1 MTQIILVS
9 QFMFV
14 LDKPLLK
21 GCEHMYLTI
30 KQHDMFRTLLMG
42 FEIPF
47 RAYIA
52 DVVTSNY
59 QTDSNFE
66 TTMIEKNGILSLVS
80 PQFLRNVLP
89 NAVSKNNLK
98 QTYQKFVTAKTSVD
112 EIVTTDI
119 DLPMVGALNL
129 ITFALTENFGEL
141 YLLFGSYSEYCDLA
155 EKYRYSRN
163 KLDHPGC
170 RTMEDT
176 HLVPVISFVKD
187 ICLFLDDKYFLQKN
201 KAQILAEVVALQQR
215 KITLPV
221 AKNNFAEMPYGEAR
235 IVCRGTE
242 VEQIKTFVY
251 GRPDDL
257 RKQHSLCI
265 YGYGGV
271 GKTALVLEALKQ
283 IVRDI
288 QDETT
293 INEYQPEYILFFSA
307 KQRKL
312 DISPETGKFVEHG
325 IRCHFKSADEL
336 IQSILSELSIE
347 TFKKFRDEGLIV
359 IDNLETLPLE
369 ERKKIKTFVDT
380 QTPSEMQFIL
390 TSRNSEEYDVN
401 FKLAGFDSS
410 SGIEFIDS
418 YSEENSLDINLTST
432 EKEQLLSLAQGNTLV
447 LVLSLRRLS
456 KKIATVEGLNTEFST
471 ANAWKSLK
479 SSLAT
484 TPSNTYEVVAEFMY
498 KDTFEH
504 IEALFGDHK
513 ELFYK
518 ILKVFAVIPNDS
530 IDISTICLLTKEA
543 YPNVEAVMDV
553 LCNYLIIE
561 KRETQY
567 ALNSFA
573 EKYIVGR
580 FLPDAEVYNSLS
592 TEIASRQRDVKRSLE
607 QLNEDIKNRPAL
619 ASIMRDWQIITDI
632 DRINAAK
639 MYELYGEVNRDCEGR
654 GHFQVTSALEEA
666 LKKCEE
672 AEKLTAHPFIKYQR
686 ARILQMIDDS
696 GVLDERHADA
706 IRKSFSD
713 AIYSIKTI
721 GQYAGIAQ
729 TKSYAALLWIYGQ
742 HLADT
747 HDYSNSIRYLEEG
760 KISFEEQGLSDQQYY
775 QCCTMLGTVYLD
787 YYLEDRPNRLS
798 YLRKARSIERM
809 LSQNRYNL
817 GKAWKH
823 STQLKERLKQY
834 GNY

>member
-1 MTQIILVS
+1 
-9 QFMFV
+9 
-14 LDKPLLK
+14 
-21 GCEHMYLTI
+21 MYLTI

-59 QTDSNFE
+59 RSDSNFE
-66 TTMIEKNGILSLVS
+66 TAMITKNGMLSPAS

-129 ITFALTENFGEL
+129 VTFALTENFGDL
-141 YLLFGSYSEYCDLA
+141 HLLFGSYSVYCDLA

-170 RTMEDT
+170 RTLEDT

-187 ICLFLDDKYFLQKN
+187 ICIFLDEKYFLQKSKN
-201 KAQILAEVVALQQR
+201 HILTEVVALQQR
-215 KITLPV
+215 KIAIPIP
-221 AKNNFAEMPYGEAR
+221 KNNFAEMPYGEAR
-235 IVCRGTE
+235 IVCRE
-242 VEQIKTFVY
+242 VEIERVKTFVY
-251 GRPDDL
+251 GKPEDL
-257 RKQHSLCI
+257 REQHSLCI

-283 IVRDI
+283 IARDI

-293 INEYQPEYILFFSA
+293 INEYQPKYILFFSA

-312 DISPETGKFVEHG
+312 DLSPETGKFIERVM
-325 IRCHFKSADEL
+325 RYHFKSADEL
-336 IQSILSELSIE
+336 IQLILSELSIE
-347 TFKKFRDEGLIV
+347 TFKKFRDVGLIV
-359 IDNLETLPLE
+359 IDNLETLPLK
-369 ERKKIKTFVDT
+369 EREKIKSFVDT

-390 TSRNSEEYDVN
+390 TSRNSEEYDAN

-410 SGIEFIDS
+410 GGIEFIDS
-418 YSEENSLDINLTST
+418 YNEENSLDISLSHA

-456 KKIATVEGLNTEFST
+456 KKLATVEGLKTEFSN
-471 ANAWKSLK
+471 ANAWKFLK
-479 SSLAT
+479 SSLTA

-504 IEALFGDHK
+504 IEVIFGEHK

-518 ILKVFAVIPNDS
+518 ILKVFAVIPNES
-530 IDISTICLLTKEA
+530 TDISTICLLTKEA
-543 YPNVEAVMDV
+543 YPDVEAVMDV
-553 LCNYLIIE
+553 LCNYLIVE

-580 FLPDAEVYNSLS
+580 FLPDAEQYNSLS
-592 TEIASRQRDVKRSLE
+592 TEIASRQREVKRSLE
-607 QLNEDIKNRPAL
+607 QLNEDIQNRPSL
-619 ASIMRDWQIITDI
+619 AKIMSDWQIITDI

-639 MYELYGEVNRDCEGR
+639 MYKLYGEVNHACYRSGR
-654 GHFQVTSALEEA
+654 FQVASALEDA
-666 LKKCEE
+666 LKNCEE

-686 ARILQMIDDS
+686 ARILQMIDNSHILEELHTD
-696 GVLDERHADA
+696 D
-706 IRKSFSD
+706 IRKAFSD

-721 GQYAGIAQ
+721 GQYAGISQ

-742 HLADT
+742 QLADT
-747 HDYSNSIRYLEEG
+747 YDCPSSIRYLEES
-760 KISFEEQGLSDQQYY
+760 KISFEEQGVKDQEYY
-775 QCCTMLGTVYLD
+775 QCCTRLGTVYLD
-787 YYLEDRPNRLS
+787 YYLQDRSTRVT
-798 YLRKARSIERM
+798 YLRKARHIERM
-809 LSQNRYNL
+809 LSQNWGCL
-817 GKAWKH
+817 GKARSH
-823 STQLKERLKQY
+823 AGQLRTRLKDF

>member
-1 MTQIILVS
+1 
-9 QFMFV
+9 
-14 LDKPLLK
+14 
-21 GCEHMYLTI
+21 MYLTI

-52 DVVTSNY
+52 DLVTSNY
-59 QTDSNFE
+59 LTESDFE
-66 TTMIEKNGILSLVS
+66 TVMVSKNGLISPAS

-89 NAVSKNNLK
+89 SAVSKNTLK
-98 QTYQKFVTAKTSVD
+98 KTYQKFVTAKTSVE

-129 ITFALTENFGEL
+129 VTFALTEVFSNL
-141 YLLFGSYSEYCDLA
+141 HLLFGSYTAYCDLA

-170 RTMEDT
+170 RTLEDT
-176 HLVPVISFVKD
+176 HLIPVISFVKD

-201 KAQILAEVVALQQR
+201 KEQILSEVAALQQR
-215 KITLPV
+215 KIAIPV
-221 AKNNFAEMPYGEAR
+221 PKNNYSEMPYGDSR
-235 IVCRGTE
+235 IVCRDAE
-242 VEQIKTFVY
+242 IERVKTFVY
-251 GRPDDL
+251 GRPEDL

-293 INEYQPEYILFFSA
+293 INEYQPQYVLFFSA

-312 DISPETGKFVEHG
+312 DLAPETGKFIERG
-325 IRCHFKSADEL
+325 MRCHFRSADEL
-336 IQSILSELSIE
+336 IQLILAELSVE
-347 TFKKFRDEGLIV
+347 SFRKFREEGLIV

-418 YSEENSLDINLTST
+418 YNEENSLDINLSLA

-456 KKIATVEGLNTEFST
+456 KKLATVKGLETEFSN

-479 SSLAT
+479 SSLTA

-504 IEALFGDHK
+504 IEAIFVGHK

-530 IDISTICLLTKEA
+530 TDISTICLLTKEA
-543 YPNVEAVMDV
+543 YPDVEAIMDI

-580 FLPDAEVYNSLS
+580 FLPDAEQYNALS
-592 TEIASRQRDVKRSLE
+592 TEIASRQRKVKDSLE
-607 QLNEDIKNRPAL
+607 KLSEDIKIRPAL
-619 ASIMRDWQIITDI
+619 AKIMSDWQITTDI
-632 DRINAAK
+632 DRINAAT
-639 MYELYGEVNRDCEGR
+639 MYELYGEVKRDCDRHGQ
-654 GHFQVTSALEEA
+654 FWVYTALQEA
-666 LKKCEE
+666 LKKSEE
-672 AEKLTAHPFIKYQR
+672 AERFTAHPFIKYQR
-686 ARILQMIDDS
+686 ARILQMIDNS
-696 GVLDERHADA
+696 GALDESHTESIQKAFGDA
-706 IRKSFSD
+706 V
-713 AIYSIKTI
+713 YSIKTI
-721 GQYAGIAQ
+721 EQYADIAQ
-729 TKSYAALLWIYGQ
+729 TKSYAALLWLYGQ
-742 HLADT
+742 HLSDT
-747 HDYSNSIRYLEEG
+747 HDYPNSIRYLEAS
-760 KISFEEQGLSDQQYY
+760 KISFEEQTIFDQEYY
-775 QCCTMLGTVYLD
+775 QCCTLLGTVYLN
-787 YYLEDRPNRLS
+787 YYLQDRSNRLA

-809 LSQNRYNL
+809 LSQNRYDL
-817 GKAWKH
+817 GKAQKH
-823 STQLKERLKQY
+823 AAQLKAKLKNY
-834 GNY
+834 GDY

>member
-1 MTQIILVS
+1 M
-9 QFMFV
+9 
-14 LDKPLLK
+14 K
-21 GCEHMYLTI
+21 GCELMYLTI

-52 DVVTSNY
+52 DVITTNY
-59 QTDSNFE
+59 RTDSSFE
-66 TTMIEKNGILSLVS
+66 TAMIAKNGMLSPAS

-89 NAVSKNNLK
+89 NAVSQNNLK
-98 QTYQKFVTAKTSVD
+98 RTYQKFVTAKTSVD

-129 ITFALTENFGEL
+129 VTFALTENFGDL
-141 YLLFGSYSEYCDLA
+141 HLLFGSYSAYCDLA

-170 RTMEDT
+170 RTLEDT
-176 HLVPVISFVKD
+176 HLVPVLSFVKD
-187 ICLFLDDKYFLQKN
+187 ICLFLDDKFFLQK
-201 KAQILAEVVALQQR
+201 KREQILAEVVALQQR
-215 KITLPV
+215 KVVIPIP
-221 AKNNFAEMPYGEAR
+221 KNNFAEMPYGEAR
-235 IVCRGTE
+235 IVCRDAE
-242 VEQIKTFVY
+242 LERVKTFVY
-251 GRPDDL
+251 GKPEDL

-288 QDETT
+288 QDETA
-293 INEYQPEYILFFSA
+293 INEYRPEYILFFSA

-312 DISPETGKFVEHG
+312 DLSPETGKFIERG
-325 IRCHFKSADEL
+325 MRCHFKSADEL
-336 IQSILSELSIE
+336 IQLILSELSIE
-347 TFKKFRDEGLIV
+347 TFRKFRDEGLIV

-369 ERKKIKTFVDT
+369 EREKIKLFVDT

-390 TSRNSEEYDVN
+390 TSRNSEEYDAN
-401 FKLAGFDSS
+401 FKLAGFDSFG
-410 SGIEFIDS
+410 GIEFIDS
-418 YSEENSLDINLTST
+418 YNEENSLDINLTHA

-456 KKIATVEGLNTEFST
+456 KKLATVEGLKTEFSN
-471 ANAWKSLK
+471 ANAWKALK
-479 SSLAT
+479 SSLTA

-504 IEALFGDHK
+504 IEAIFGDHK

-518 ILKVFAVIPNDS
+518 ILKVFAVIPNAS
-530 IDISTICLLTKEA
+530 TDISTICLLTKEA
-543 YPNVEAVMDV
+543 YPDVEAVMDV

-580 FLPDAEVYNSLS
+580 FFPDAEVYNSLS
-592 TEIASRQRDVKRSLE
+592 AEIASRQRTVKRSLE
-607 QLNEDIKNRPAL
+607 QLNEDIQNRPSL
-619 ASIMRDWQIITDI
+619 ARIMRDWQIITDI

-639 MYELYGEVNRDCEGR
+639 MYELYGEVKHDCDISGKFR
-654 GHFQVTSALEEA
+654 VASTLEDA

-686 ARILQMIDDS
+686 ARILQRIDNS
-696 GVLDERHADA
+696 HVLSENHADD
-706 IRKSFSD
+706 IRKAFSD
-713 AIYSIKTI
+713 AIYAIKTI
-721 GQYAGIAQ
+721 GQYAGISQ

-747 HDYSNSIRYLEEG
+747 YDYPNSIRYLEEG
-760 KISFEEQGLSDQQYY
+760 KIAFEELTLSDQEYY
-775 QCCTMLGTVYLD
+775 QCCTRLGTVYLD
-787 YYLEDRPNRLS
+787 FYLQDRPHRLA

-809 LSQNRYNL
+809 LSQNWYSL
-817 GKAWKH
+817 GKAQRH
-823 STQLKERLKQY
+823 AAQLRTRLKDY
-834 GNY
+834 GYY

>member
-1 MTQIILVS
+1 M
-9 QFMFV
+9 
-14 LDKPLLK
+14 K
-21 GCEHMYLTI
+21 GCELMYLTI

-52 DVVTSNY
+52 DVITTNY
-59 QTDSNFE
+59 RTDSSFE
-66 TTMIEKNGILSLVS
+66 TAMIAKNGMLSPAS

-89 NAVSKNNLK
+89 NAVSQNNLK
-98 QTYQKFVTAKTSVD
+98 RTYQKFVTAKTSVD

-129 ITFALTENFGEL
+129 VTFALTENFGDL
-141 YLLFGSYSEYCDLA
+141 HLLFGSYSAYCDLA

-170 RTMEDT
+170 RTLEDT
-176 HLVPVISFVKD
+176 HLVPVLSFVKD
-187 ICLFLDDKYFLQKN
+187 ICLFLDDKFFLQK
-201 KAQILAEVVALQQR
+201 KREQILAEVVALQQR
-215 KITLPV
+215 KVVIPIP
-221 AKNNFAEMPYGEAR
+221 KNNFAEMPYGEAR
-235 IVCRGTE
+235 IVCRDAE
-242 VEQIKTFVY
+242 LERVKTFVY
-251 GRPDDL
+251 GKPEDL

-288 QDETT
+288 QDETA
-293 INEYQPEYILFFSA
+293 INEYRPEYILFFSA

-312 DISPETGKFVEHG
+312 DLSPETGKFIERG
-325 IRCHFKSADEL
+325 MRCHFKSADEL
-336 IQSILSELSIE
+336 IQLILSELSIE
-347 TFKKFRDEGLIV
+347 TFRKFRDEGLIV

-369 ERKKIKTFVDT
+369 EREKIKLFVDT

-390 TSRNSEEYDVN
+390 TSRNSEEYDAN
-401 FKLAGFDSS
+401 FKLAGFDSFG
-410 SGIEFIDS
+410 GIEFIDS
-418 YSEENSLDINLTST
+418 YNEENSLDINLTHA

-456 KKIATVEGLNTEFST
+456 KKLATVEGLKTEFSN
-471 ANAWKSLK
+471 ANAWKALK
-479 SSLAT
+479 SSLTA

-504 IEALFGDHK
+504 IEAIFGDHK

-518 ILKVFAVIPNDS
+518 ILKVFAVIPNAS
-530 IDISTICLLTKEA
+530 TDISTICLLTKEA
-543 YPNVEAVMDV
+543 YPDVEAVMDV

-592 TEIASRQRDVKRSLE
+592 AEIASRQRTVKRSLE
-607 QLNEDIKNRPAL
+607 QLNEDIQNRPSL
-619 ASIMRDWQIITDI
+619 ARIMRDWQIITDI

-639 MYELYGEVNRDCEGR
+639 MYELYGEVKHDCDISGKFR
-654 GHFQVTSALEEA
+654 VASTLEDA

-686 ARILQMIDDS
+686 ARILQRIDNS
-696 GVLDERHADA
+696 HVLSENHADD
-706 IRKSFSD
+706 IRKAFSD
-713 AIYSIKTI
+713 AIYAIKTI
-721 GQYAGIAQ
+721 GQYAGISQ
-729 TKSYAALLWIYGQ
+729 TKSYAALLWIYGR

-747 HDYSNSIRYLEEG
+747 YDYPNSIRYLEEG
-760 KISFEEQGLSDQQYY
+760 KIAFEELTLSDQEYY
-775 QCCTMLGTVYLD
+775 QCCTRLGTVYLD
-787 YYLEDRPNRLS
+787 FYLQDRPHRLA

-809 LSQNRYNL
+809 LSQNWYSL
-817 GKAWKH
+817 GKAQRH
-823 STQLKERLKQY
+823 AAQLRTRLKDY
-834 GNY
+834 GYY

>member
-1 MTQIILVS
+1 M
-9 QFMFV
+9 
-14 LDKPLLK
+14 K
-21 GCEHMYLTI
+21 GCEIMYLTI

-59 QTDSNFE
+59 QTDSSFE
-66 TTMIEKNGILSLVS
+66 SAMLAKYHMLSPAS
-80 PQFLRNVLP
+80 PQFLRDALP
-89 NAVSKNNLK
+89 KSVSRNNLK
-98 QTYQKFVTAKTSVD
+98 QAYQKFVTAKTSVD

-129 ITFALTENFGEL
+129 VTFALTENFGDL
-141 YLLFGSYSEYCDLA
+141 HLLFGSYSAYCDLA

-170 RTMEDT
+170 RTLEDA

-187 ICLFLDDKYFLQKN
+187 ICLFLDDKYFLQKS
-201 KAQILAEVVALQQR
+201 KDQILAEVVALQQR
-215 KITLPV
+215 KNAIPIP
-221 AKNNFAEMPYGEAR
+221 KNNFAEMPYGEAR
-235 IVCRGTE
+235 IVCRDAE
-242 VEQIKTFVY
+242 LERVKTFVY
-251 GRPDDL
+251 GRPEDL

-293 INEYQPEYILFFSA
+293 INEYQPQYILFFSA

-312 DISPETGKFVEHG
+312 DLSAETGKFIERG
-325 IRCHFKSADEL
+325 MRCHFKSADEL
-336 IQSILSELSIE
+336 IQLILSELSID
-347 TFKKFRDEGLIV
+347 TFRKFKDEGLIV

-369 ERKKIKTFVDT
+369 EREKIKTFVDT

-390 TSRNSEEYDVN
+390 TSRNSEEYDAN

-410 SGIEFIDS
+410 GGIEFINS
-418 YSEENSLDINLTST
+418 YNEENSLDITLTYA

-456 KKIATVEGLNTEFST
+456 KKLATVEGLKTEFSN
-471 ANAWKSLK
+471 ANAWKYLK
-479 SSLAT
+479 SSLTA

-504 IEALFGDHK
+504 IEAIFGDHK

-518 ILKVFAVIPNDS
+518 ILKVFAVISNDS
-530 IDISTICLLTKEA
+530 TDISTICLLTKEA
-543 YPNVEAVMDV
+543 YPDVEAVMDV

-580 FLPDAEVYNSLS
+580 FLPDAEQYNSLS
-592 TEIASRQRDVKRSLE
+592 VEITSRQRDVRRSLE
-607 QLNEDIKNRPAL
+607 QLNEDIKNRPSL
-619 ASIMRDWQIITDI
+619 AKIMSDWQIITDI

-639 MYELYGEVNRDCEGR
+639 MYELYGEVKRDCEISGR
-654 GHFQVTSALEEA
+654 FRVTSALEDA
-666 LKKCEE
+666 LKRCEE
-672 AEKLTAHPFIKYQR
+672 SERLTAHPFIKYQR
-686 ARILQMIDDS
+686 ARILQMIDNS
-696 GVLDERHADA
+696 RVLAERHADS
-706 IRKSFSD
+706 IQKSFSD

-721 GQYAGIAQ
+721 EQYAGIAQ

-747 HDYSNSIRYLEEG
+747 HDYPNSIRYLEEG
-760 KISFEEQGLSDQQYY
+760 KISFEEQGLLDQQYY
-775 QCCTMLGTVYLD
+775 QCCTRLGTVYLD
-787 YYLEDRPNRLS
+787 YYLEDRTNRVA

-809 LSQNRYNL
+809 LSQNWYSL
-817 GKAWKH
+817 GKAQKH
-823 STQLKERLKQY
+823 AGHLRTKLKSY
-834 GNY
+834 GTY

>member
-1 MTQIILVS
+1 
-9 QFMFV
+9 
-14 LDKPLLK
+14 
-21 GCEHMYLTI
+21 
-30 KQHDMFRTLLMG
+30 MFRTLLMG

-52 DVVTSNY
+52 DVVTANY
-59 QTDSNFE
+59 RTDSDFE
-66 TTMIEKNGILSLVS
+66 TIMISKNRMLSIAS
-80 PQFLRNVLP
+80 PQFLKKVLP
-89 NAVSKNNLK
+89 SAIYKNNLK

-129 ITFALTENFGEL
+129 VTFALTENFGDL
-141 YLLFGSYSEYCDLA
+141 HLLFGSYSAYCDLA

-170 RTMEDT
+170 RTLEDT
-176 HLVPVISFVKD
+176 HLVPVLSFVKD
-187 ICLFLDDKYFLQKN
+187 ICIFLDDKYFFQKT
-201 KAQILAEVVALQQR
+201 KDQILSEVVALQQR
-215 KITLPV
+215 KLTIPIP
-221 AKNNFAEMPYGEAR
+221 KNNFSEMPYGDSR
-235 IVCRGTE
+235 IVCRDAE
-242 VEQIKTFVY
+242 LERVKTFVY
-251 GRPDDL
+251 GRPEDL

-283 IVRDI
+283 IARDI

-312 DISPETGKFVEHG
+312 DLASETGKFIECG
-325 IRCHFKSADEL
+325 MRSHFKSADEL
-336 IQSILSELSIE
+336 VQLILSELSIE
-347 TFKKFRDEGLIV
+347 TFKKFKGEGLII

-369 ERKKIKTFVDT
+369 ERKKIKSFVDT

-390 TSRNSEEYDVN
+390 TSRNSEEYDAN
-401 FKLAGFDSS
+401 FKLAGFDAAD
-410 SGIEFIDS
+410 GIEFIDS
-418 YSEENSLDINLTST
+418 YNEENSLDISLNRV
-432 EKEQLLSLAQGNTLV
+432 EKEQLLSLTQGNTLV

-456 KKIATVEGLNTEFST
+456 KKLATVEGLKTEFSN
-471 ANAWKSLK
+471 ANAWKALR

-484 TPSNTYEVVAEFMY
+484 TPSNAYEVVAEFMY

-504 IEALFGDHK
+504 IEVIFEEHK

-530 IDISTICLLTKEA
+530 TDISTICLLTKEA
-543 YPNVEAVMDV
+543 YPDVEAVMDV
-553 LCNYLIIE
+553 LCNYLIVE

-580 FLPDAEVYNSLS
+580 FLPDAEQYNTLS
-592 TEIASRQRDVKRSLE
+592 AEIASRQREVKRSLE
-607 QLNEDIKNRPAL
+607 QLDEDMKHRASL
-619 ASIMRDWQIITDI
+619 AKIMSDWQIITDI

-639 MYELYGEVNRDCEGR
+639 VYELYGEVRRDCDGHGR
-654 GHFQVTSALEEA
+654 FQVTASLEEA
-666 LKKCEE
+666 MKKCEE

-686 ARILQMIDDS
+686 ARILQVIDNS
-696 GVLDERHADA
+696 GVLKESHADSIQKA
-706 IRKSFSD
+706 FSD

-721 GQYAGIAQ
+721 GQYAAIVQ

-742 HLADT
+742 QLAVID
-747 HDYSNSIRYLEEG
+747 DYPNSIRYLEEA
-760 KISFEEQGLSDQQYY
+760 KISFEEQALLDQEYY
-775 QCCTMLGTVYLD
+775 QCCTMLGSVYLN
-787 YYLEDRPNRLS
+787 YFIEDRPNRIA
-798 YLRKARSIERM
+798 YLKKARAIERM

-817 GKAWKH
+817 GKARRH
-823 STQLKERLKQY
+823 AAQLRTRLKVFGDY
-834 GNY
+834 